1 MTNNQQLVID
11 NMDLAQRMAR
21 KRAGSFPM
29 LRMKTWNR
37 RLISAF
43 VDAASKYVP
52 EQNDNFSAYA
62 SARIAGAMC
71 DYLRELQWGT
81 QSSPVKAEIYEDQ
94 VAVSDDQGVGELMA
108 KITAILPDSGRT
120 VVVQYYTEEKKMR
133 EIAADIGVNES
144 RVSQVSIESY
154 SRLKRFWQPH
164 ESELWAEVA

>member
-21 KRAGSFPM
+21 KKSRKLSHVAYED
-29 LRMKTWNR
+29 LE
-37 RLISAF
+37 SAAYF
-43 VDAASKYVP
+43 GLVDAASKYVP

-62 SARIAGAMC
+62 SVRIAGAMC

-144 RVSQVSIESY
+144 RVSQVLSESY